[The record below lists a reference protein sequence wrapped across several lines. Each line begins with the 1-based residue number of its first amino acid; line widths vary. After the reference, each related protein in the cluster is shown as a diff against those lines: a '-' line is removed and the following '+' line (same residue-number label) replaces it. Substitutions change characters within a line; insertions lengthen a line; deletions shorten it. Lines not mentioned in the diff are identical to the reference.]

1 MFTPFSIVNIILRRI
16 FVLVAGI
23 VSFPV
28 MACLSHS
35 RRSRFYSYLHRYW
48 VKTSTKPVWL
58 KLSEHG
64 ASEFY

>member
-48 VKTSTKPVWL
+48 VKPVRSL
-58 KLSEHG
+58 CG
-64 ASEFY
+64 